1 MSDSPLLLLR
11 MLFFQFYLKE
21 KVEGRHFF
29 FINIHL
35 NFIVTF
41 VKIVKRKAIIMIEK
55 QQICRNCILP
65 DGFLGVRL
73 NPEGICDF
81 CSDPN
86 HKNINWSRIIID
98 KKRRK
103 NAISDWNNVM
113 TDMKKYH
120 GKVEYDCVL
129 GYSGGKDSTALLD
142 HLVNELGLT
151 PLAVTS
157 DTGFMTTIAKDN
169 MKDTLNQIQVD
180 HILIEDAVSTFTK
193 LYKFH
198 FLNHFSN
205 ETFLARYICDYCSDL
220 IHSIVVKEAIKYEIP
235 YVLFGYSPDQIF
247 RYFYEMPQ
255 EEVIH
260 HWKPEIL
267 NKEPFDENDRRWYL
281 FDDEINS
288 YKLPR
293 VLLPYHVI
301 PYREEDI
308 ISLVESKNYIKKGHA
323 DPLLTNCNV
332 VHAATFYDFNRYGG
346 ILYAYQYAE
355 LVRQDP
361 ESRKKW
367 FRTLKIAAPLIL
379 ENKFKEKEVTQF
391 LEKIGITQKEL
402 LEQIHT
408 QLEQDVN
415 REQIELNK
423 DMFRKKRRR
432 PIQQVTS

>member
-1 MSDSPLLLLR
+1 
-11 MLFFQFYLKE
+11 
-21 KVEGRHFF
+21 
-29 FINIHL
+29 
-35 NFIVTF
+35 
-41 VKIVKRKAIIMIEK
+41 MIEK
-55 QQICRNCILP
+55 QQICRRCILP
-65 DGFLGVRL
+65 DGFLGVQL
-73 NPEGICDF
+73 NLDGVCDF

-86 HKNINWSRIIID
+86 HKNINWSRTVID
-98 KKRRK
+98 KQRREE
-103 NAISDWNNVM
+103 ALSDWNMVIA
-113 TDMKKYH
+113 DMRKNH
-120 GKVEYDCVL
+120 GKVKYDCVL

-142 HLVNELGLT
+142 YLVNELGLT

-157 DTGFMTTIAKDN
+157 DTGFMTRIAKDN
-169 MKDTLNQIQVD
+169 MKDTLDLIQVD
-180 HILIEDAVSTFTK
+180 HILIEDAASTFTK

-260 HWKPEIL
+260 HWKPKIL
-267 NKEPFDENDRRWYL
+267 NKEPFDEDDRRWYL
-281 FDDEINS
+281 TEQEIMS
-288 YKLPR
+288 GDIPR

-308 ISLVESKNYIKKGHA
+308 ISLVEAKNYIKKGHA

-355 LVRQDP
+355 LVRQEP

-367 FRTLKIAAPLIL
+367 LRTLKIAAPLIL

-391 LEKIGITQKEL
+391 LEKIGISQEEL
-402 LEQIHT
+402 IEQIHT
-408 QLEQDVN
+408 QLEQDPN
-415 REQIELNK
+415 RSQIEIIKN
-423 DMFRKKRRR
+423 MFQKRHRH
-432 PIQQVTS
+432 PVQKIVS

>member
-1 MSDSPLLLLR
+1 
-11 MLFFQFYLKE
+11 
-21 KVEGRHFF
+21 
-29 FINIHL
+29 
-35 NFIVTF
+35 
-41 VKIVKRKAIIMIEK
+41 MIEK
-55 QQICRNCILP
+55 QQICRKCILP
-65 DGFLGVRL
+65 DGFLGVHL
-73 NPEGICDF
+73 NSEEICDF

-86 HKNINWSRIIID
+86 HKNINWSRTIIN
-98 KKRRK
+98 KQRREE
-103 NAISDWNNVM
+103 AFSDWNMVIA
-113 TDMKKYH
+113 DMCKNH
-120 GKVEYDCVL
+120 GKVKYDCVL

-142 HLVNELGLT
+142 YLVNDLDLT

-169 MKDTLNQIQVD
+169 MKDTLQQIQVD
-180 HILIEDAVSTFTK
+180 HVLIENAASTFTK
-193 LYKFH
+193 LYKYH
-198 FLNHFSN
+198 FLNHISS
-205 ETFLARYICDYCSDL
+205 ETFLARKICDYCSDL
-220 IHSIVVKEAIKYEIP
+220 IHSIVVKEAMKYEIP

-260 HWKPEIL
+260 HWKPKIL
-267 NKEPFDENDRRWYL
+267 NKEPFDERDRRWYL
-281 FDDEINS
+281 TEEEIMS
-288 YKLPR
+288 GDIPR

-308 ISLVESKNYIKKGHA
+308 ISLVEAKNYIKKGHA

-355 LVRQDP
+355 LVRQEP

-367 FRTLKIAAPLIL
+367 LRTLKIAAPLIL

-391 LEKIGITQKEL
+391 LEKIGISQEEL
-402 LEQIHT
+402 LEQIHA
-408 QLEQDVN
+408 QLEQDPN
-415 REQIELNK
+415 RGQIELNK
-423 DMFRKKRRR
+423 YMFRKKRRR

>member
-1 MSDSPLLLLR
+1 
-11 MLFFQFYLKE
+11 
-21 KVEGRHFF
+21 
-29 FINIHL
+29 
-35 NFIVTF
+35 
-41 VKIVKRKAIIMIEK
+41 MIEE
-55 QQICRNCILP
+55 QRICRNCILP
-65 DGFLGVRL
+65 DGFLGVHL
-73 NPEGICDF
+73 NSEEICDF

-86 HKNINWSRIIID
+86 HKNINWSRTIID
-98 KKRRK
+98 KQRRE
-103 NAISDWNNVM
+103 NALSDWNMVIA
-113 TDMKKYH
+113 DMRKNH
-120 GKVEYDCVL
+120 GKVKYDCVL

-142 HLVNELGLT
+142 YLVNDLDLT

-169 MKDTLNQIQVD
+169 MKDTLDLIQVD

-198 FLNHFSN
+198 FLNHFST

-220 IHSIVVKEAIKYEIP
+220 IHSIVVKEAMKYKVP
-235 YVLFGYSPDQIF
+235 YVMFGYSPDQIF

-260 HWKPEIL
+260 HWKPKIL
-267 NKEPFDENDRRWYL
+267 DKEPFDERDRRWYL
-281 FDDEINS
+281 TEKEI
-288 YKLPR
+288 KTEKIPR

-308 ISLVESKNYIKKGHA
+308 INLVESKNYIKKGHA

-355 LVRQDP
+355 LVRQEP

-367 FRTLKIAAPLIL
+367 LRILKIAAPLIL
-379 ENKFKEKEVTQF
+379 ENKFKEKEVAQF
-391 LEKIGITQKEL
+391 LKKIGVSQEEL
-402 LEQIHT
+402 LEHIHT
-408 QLEQDVN
+408 QLEQDAN

-423 DMFRKKRRR
+423 NMFRKKRRR
-432 PIQQVTS
+432 PIQKVIS